1 MSVMPETSQA
11 AVGPYI
17 AVAAVRLALNA
28 RTAVFREAV
37 LVKVPGAWPGGD
49 GHGSDSGDDGNGG
62 EGGGDG
68 GNGGAGGS
76 DGGDSGN
83 HNMVFDFGCN
93 QSVVPRFHAC
103 GLMTAN
109 QSSGPSL
116 ETAAASIVTMH

>member
-49 GHGSDSGDDGNGG
+49 GGGDGGEGGGNGGNGGDGGGDGGDGGDDGNGG
-62 EGGGDG
+62 DGGGDG

-76 DGGDSGN
+76 GDGDSGN
-83 HNMVFDFGCN
+83 RNMVFDIWL
-93 QSVVPRFHAC
+93 QPKR
-103 GLMTAN
+103 
-109 QSSGPSL
+109 
-116 ETAAASIVTMH
+116 